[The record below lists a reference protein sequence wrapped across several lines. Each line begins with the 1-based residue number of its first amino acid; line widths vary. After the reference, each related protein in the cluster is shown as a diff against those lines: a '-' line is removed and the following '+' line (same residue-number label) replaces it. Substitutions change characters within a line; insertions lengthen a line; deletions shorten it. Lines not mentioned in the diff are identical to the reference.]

1 VPIQDDYFHIGPLA
15 NAQNIKQKYNNNPLP
30 KGQKRATMQVTLQLP
45 WLGGIWGEPTVFL

>member
-45 WLGGIWGEPTVFL
+45 WLDGIWGEPTVFL